1 MAKPWKLKDQEIL
14 EKHVR
19 EGRSAHYI
27 ARAMSRTPRFIVP
40 RYRLA
45 CKALGV
51 EPKIHSSDP
60 IESALPMPDPSEI
73 GTLKGLVSAYTPE
86 QRIAEMNP
94 KLRET
99 LYGRRT

>member
-40 RYRLA
+40 RYRLT
-45 CKALGV
+45 V
-51 EPKIHSSDP
+51 
-60 IESALPMPDPSEI
+60 
-73 GTLKGLVSAYTPE
+73 KGLVSAYTPE